1 MRVPLMRSVL
11 FLALLAT
18 VGLLLA
24 SMVTA
29 AAAAPADGKAVFLDN
44 KCNMCH
50 SVDSQGIEKKLKSG
64 KGKDL
69 SNVGAERDAAWLQKW
84 IKKEIDLDG
93 KKHEKA
99 FKGTDAELDA
109 LVKWLAGLKK

>member
-1 MRVPLMRSVL
+1 MRAPIVRSIVFLVVL
-11 FLALLAT
+11 TAT
-18 VGLLLA
+18 GFLLA
-24 SMVTA
+24 SMMA
-29 AAAAPADGKAVFLDN
+29 AADTVGDGKALFVAN

-50 SVDSQGIEKKLKSG
+50 SIDSQGVEKKLKSG

-84 IKKEIDLDG
+84 LMKEIDLDG

-99 FKGTDAELDA
+99 FKGTDAELQTIIKF
-109 LVKWLAGLKK
+109 LGGLKKK

>member
-1 MRVPLMRSVL
+1 MRSVL

-24 SMVTA
+24 AMVTA
-29 AAAAPADGKAVFLDN
+29 AAAAPADGKAVFLDA

-50 SVDSQGIEKKLKSG
+50 SIDSQAIEKKLKSG

-69 SNVGAERDAAWLQKW
+69 SNVGAERDPAWLQKW
-84 IKKEIDLDG
+84 IKKEVDLDG

-99 FKGTDAELDA
+99 WKGTDAELDT